1 MIAVLLPTST
11 QFANTA
17 WWMGIVLG
25 LTFVLCLISLM
36 AGRLMAVVSARYP
49 PLQSVFPPDEPL
61 VDDYTP
67 LASAVRV
74 ERPLWGDSTF
84 PRCTI
89 DELCVGELLVTSVS
103 DGTEMQT
110 FKRGEWTCGTV
121 YDHDGNILFSITAG
135 RAA

>member
-11 QFANTA
+11 QLANTA

-25 LTFVLCLISLM
+25 LTFVLCLISLA
-36 AGRLMAVVSARYP
+36 AGHLMAVVSDHYP

-74 ERPLWGDSTF
+74 ERPLLGDWTS
-84 PRCTI
+84 PRCTL
-89 DELCVGELLVTSVS
+89 DQVKVGELIVTSVS

-121 YDHDGNILFSITAG
+121 YDADGNILFSISAN